1 MKYQNDS
8 IDLSKLIF
16 ALLIVFLHVGNN
28 NGFVNIIAQYIARMG
43 VPFFFTISGY
53 LFLKKFNNN
62 SRPLNVVNNAIKR
75 LIKLYL
81 IWIIIYMPI
90 FIKGIIKDNNIMLF
104 FQELLFKAPA
114 FQWYTVAL
122 AVGILINVYIWS
134 KFKLKTGIVMFIFIL
149 LYIIGCCGNTY
160 IHILKLDSVFDGY
173 LRIFLTTRNGIFF
186 SPIFIFIGML
196 INKIEDKFDKTKS
209 LCFFSFF
216 FSIYLIEVY
225 LVQSNLGKNED
236 CSMYFTM
243 PLVIMFMCLLIIKSN
258 IKLKYSRE
266 LRELSTF
273 IFCSQYGFIFMNT
286 ILINK
291 LMKIQLDSLIL
302 WICVIVEIII
312 TFTLLRRIKYG
323 QIILKNII

>member
-1 MKYQNDS
+1 M
-8 IDLSKLIF
+8 
-16 ALLIVFLHVGNN
+16 
-28 NGFVNIIAQYIARMG
+28 
-43 VPFFFTISGY
+43 
-53 LFLKKFNNN
+53 
-62 SRPLNVVNNAIKR
+62 
-75 LIKLYL
+75 
-81 IWIIIYMPI
+81 
-90 FIKGIIKDNNIMLF
+90 
-104 FQELLFKAPA
+104 
-114 FQWYTVAL
+114 
-122 AVGILINVYIWS
+122 
-134 KFKLKTGIVMFIFIL
+134 
-149 LYIIGCCGNTY
+149 
-160 IHILKLDSVFDGY
+160 
-173 LRIFLTTRNGIFF
+173 
-186 SPIFIFIGML
+186 
-196 INKIEDKFDKTKS
+196 
-209 LCFFSFF
+209 
-216 FSIYLIEVY
+216 IEVY

-273 IFCSQYGFIFMNT
+273 IFCSQYGFIFINT